1 MLIAPV
7 FHEGQA
13 LYSQPSCVA
22 SMISPFYR

>member
-22 SMISPFYR
+22 SMVSPLYR